1 MLAVDA
7 IHTFYGPSHV
17 LQGVSLT
24 VQQGEVVCLLGRNG
38 AGKTTTLRS
47 IIGLTP
53 PRRGSVRFLGREI
66 AGWHPYRVARAGIGY
81 VDQGRRIF
89 PGLTVDENLEVAENG
104 RPGPWTKAEVYRAFP
119 ELGPL
124 RARLGRHLSGGE
136 QQILAIGRA
145 LMGNPGLLLC
155 DEPAEGLA
163 PLLVRRLGA
172 LLREVAGRGLAVL
185 LAEQNLRFALE
196 LAHRG
201 YVIEKARIRLEG
213 PTDLLRQEEH
223 VRRHLAL

>member
-1 MLAVDA
+1 MLEVEG
-7 IHTFYGPSHV
+7 IHTYYGPSHV

-24 VQQGEVVCLLGRNG
+24 VREGEVVCLLGRNG

-53 PRRGSVRFLGREI
+53 PRRGSIRLLGREMT
-66 AGWHPYRVARAGIGY
+66 GWHPYQVARMGIGY

-89 PGLTVDENLEVAENG
+89 PALSVDENLEVAENG
-104 RPGPWTKAEVYRAFP
+104 RKGAWTKVEVYRAFP
-119 ELGPL
+119 ELVPL
-124 RARLGRHLSGGE
+124 RSRLGRHLSGGE

-145 LMGNPGLLLC
+145 LMGNPVLLLC
-155 DEPAEGLA
+155 DEPSEGLA

-172 LLREVAGRGLAVL
+172 LLREVAGQGLAVL
-185 LAEQNLRFALE
+185 LAEQNLRFALD

-201 YVIEKARIRLEG
+201 YIIDKARVRLEG
-213 PTDLLRQEEH
+213 PTDLLRGEEI

>member
-1 MLAVDA
+1 MLEVEE

-24 VQQGEVVCLLGRNG
+24 VREGEVVCLLGRNG

-53 PRRGSVRFLGREI
+53 PRHGSVRFLGRELT
-66 AGWHPYRVARAGIGY
+66 GWHPYRVARMGIGY

-89 PGLTVDENLEVAENG
+89 PSLSVDENLEVAENG
-104 RPGPWTKAEVYRAFP
+104 RKGSWTKAEVYRVFP
-119 ELGPL
+119 ELVPL
-124 RARLGRHLSGGE
+124 RSRLGRHLSGGE

-145 LMGNPGLLLC
+145 LMGNPVLLLC
-155 DEPAEGLA
+155 DEPSEGLA

-185 LAEQNLRFALE
+185 LAEQNLRFALD

-201 YVIEKARIRLEG
+201 YIIDKARIRLEG
-213 PTDLLRQEEH
+213 PAELLREEEI